1 MNGERKYGAFEVFD
15 LFRKRTDRWNNS
27 KKYAKINQKIIENS
41 DILEDLKFFNRGKEI
56 YTFRQGGDFEAVVT
70 LKEEKDGLRLSFEQ
84 CGRIRLFI
92 EIKNPSPLEISPKKI
107 GKCKFVFKT
116 DSIFLDTSEYKVN
129 LKDSEGI
136 LVKDLKLNVLEE
148 GEKDIPQN
156 SVFVEKNNPK
166 SNFPGGDFLLIRPEG
181 KEIPKS
187 PVNIISDRS
196 ILEEINKASL
206 FKQGL
211 FKEVVSGDKKWCLL
225 LPKDR

>member
-1 MNGERKYGAFEVFD
+1 MNEERKYDAFEVVD
-15 LFRKRTDRWNNS
+15 LFRKRRDRWSNS
-27 KKYAKINQKIIENS
+27 KKYAKINQKIIEDS
-41 DILEDLKFFNRGKEI
+41 DILEDLKFFNKGKEI
-56 YTFRQGGDFEAVVT
+56 YAFRQGEDFKAVVT
-70 LKEEKDGLRLSFEQ
+70 LKEEKDGLRLGFEQ
-84 CGRIRLFI
+84 WGSRRLFM
-92 EIKNPSPLEISPKKI
+92 EIKNPSPLEISSKKI
-107 GKCKFVFKT
+107 GKCKFVFGT
-116 DSIFLDTSEYKVN
+116 DSIFLNPSEHKVS
-129 LKDSEGI
+129 LRDSEGI
-136 LVKDLKLNVLEE
+136 LVEGLRLNVLEE

-156 SVFVEKNNPK
+156 SVFVEKNNSK
-166 SNFPGGDFLLIRPEG
+166 SHFPEGDFLLIRPEG